1 MEEQTKSKQHILYL
15 LKTEGAQSAT
25 ELADRLN
32 VSPMA
37 VRQHLQ
43 KLHAERLIEWEERRQ
58 PVGRPVK
65 YWHLTDRATPFF
77 PDRHA
82 ELMTEVLGDLQ
93 ASLGSSGM
101 AKLLEERTQ
110 RQLHNYRVQLDEGAK
125 VKDWRDCVIEIA
137 KLRTRE
143 GYMAEAIEL
152 SDRSML
158 LVENHCPIACAA
170 ETCNQFC
177 HSEFDIFRQLLGSEV
192 EIERVEHLL
201 QGDRR
206 CAYRIRAKRG

>member
-1 MEEQTKSKQHILYL
+1 MAEPTKSKQHILYL
-15 LKTEGAQSAT
+15 LKTQGAQSAT

-32 VSPMA
+32 ISPMA
-37 VRQHLQ
+37 VRHHLQ
-43 KLHAERLIEWEERRQ
+43 KLHAEQLIEYEERRQ

-65 YWHLTDRATPFF
+65 FWQLTDRATPFF

-82 ELMTEVLGDLQ
+82 ELMADVLQDLQ
-93 ASLGSSGM
+93 AALGQAGM
-101 AKLLEERTQ
+101 AKLLEERNQ
-110 RQLHNYRVQLDEGAK
+110 RQLHNYRVQLEEVAK
-125 VKDWRDCVIEIA
+125 VKDWRERVIEIA

-152 SDRSML
+152 GDRSML

-177 HSEFDIFRQLLGSEV
+177 HSEFEIFQQLLGSEV
-192 EIERVEHLL
+192 EMERVEHLL

-206 CAYRIRAKRG
+206 CAYRIRAKRE